1 MQRRRE
7 STHLAARAAVCV
19 ALLFAAAAHSAA
31 AQTIAITGGKVFPVS
46 GAPIEHGTVLIRDG
60 RIVAVGANVDI
71 PAGAQRVDATGKWV
85 TPGLVNAATELGVQE
100 IAAVADTRDEYA
112 QGKDGIAAGFRVIDG
127 FNPRSPHIQ
136 AAREGGVTSVVVLP
150 LGGLIAGQAAVVD
163 LNEGSASEM
172 TLSAPAAMVGEVGNA
187 QQAGVGARGEVV
199 ERLRELIEDTKA
211 YARSPQAYN
220 RGQTRDF
227 AASRLDL
234 EAMVPVVQGKE
245 PLIIMADRASDIMVA
260 LGLAKEYG
268 LHIMIAGGA
277 EAWMVA
283 DELAAAKVP
292 VITGA
297 MNNIPYTFAQLGA
310 RQENAALLRKAGV
323 TVALMGNA
331 GGGDEEA
338 FNVGNIRYEAGNAVA
353 YGMSWDDA
361 LRAITL
367 APAEMFGVA
376 DRVGSLRPGREA
388 NVVVWSGDPFEFSTR
403 ADTVFIHGTAV
414 TGESR
419 RELLR
424 DRYTTLP
431 PDYDK
436 P

>member
-1 MQRRRE
+1 
-7 STHLAARAAVCV
+7 
-19 ALLFAAAAHSAA
+19 
-31 AQTIAITGGKVFPVS
+31 
-46 GAPIEHGTVLIRDG
+46 
-60 RIVAVGANVDI
+60 VGANVDI

-150 LGGLIAGQAAVVD
+150 RGGLIAGQAAVVD

-277 EAWMVA
+277 
-283 DELAAAKVP
+283 
-292 VITGA
+292 
-297 MNNIPYTFAQLGA
+297 
-310 RQENAALLRKAGV
+310 
-323 TVALMGNA
+323 
-331 GGGDEEA
+331 
-338 FNVGNIRYEAGNAVA
+338 
-353 YGMSWDDA
+353 
-361 LRAITL
+361 
-367 APAEMFGVA
+367 
-376 DRVGSLRPGREA
+376 
-388 NVVVWSGDPFEFSTR
+388 
-403 ADTVFIHGTAV
+403 
-414 TGESR
+414 
-419 RELLR
+419 
-424 DRYTTLP
+424 
-431 PDYDK
+431 
-436 P
+436 